1 MDCELKGPHGSS
13 EPRPSGAACV
23 LLPTLG
29 VLPYS
34 LGKAFPH
41 SPCALSLGLN
51 EMLGAELLWSTCSPV
66 SKRSDGFKP
75 LT

>member
-1 MDCELKGPHGSS
+1 MFCFPPWEFYLTAWEKLS
-13 EPRPSGAACV
+13 
-23 LLPTLG
+23 
-29 VLPYS
+29 
-34 LGKAFPH
+34 PH
-41 SPCALSLGLN
+41 SPCPLSLGLN